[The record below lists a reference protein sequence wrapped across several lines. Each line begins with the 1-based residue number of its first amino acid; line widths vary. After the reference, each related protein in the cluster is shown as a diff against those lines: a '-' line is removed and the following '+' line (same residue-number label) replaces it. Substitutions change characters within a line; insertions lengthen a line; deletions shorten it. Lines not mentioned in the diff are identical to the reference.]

1 MDETYK
7 DAVASCLEGPNL
19 GSAALLVGVRTA
31 IARACEK
38 YDVDDLQDESVPAD
52 LREFV
57 KTAMDVSVQY
67 IQDICGAFEID

>member
-1 MDETYK
+1 MDETYRE
-7 DAVASCLEGPNL
+7 AAAACFEGPTL

-38 YDVDDLQDESVPAD
+38 YDVDDLKDESVPAD

-57 KTAMDVSVQY
+57 TTAMDVSVQY